1 MKGVHGLMVIT
12 SCQCLSGILRSIYQ
26 TTDGW
31 LKGDC
36 SLWRRNS
43 KRMKSFKQII
53 LPSCTISS
61 EKDIPQ
67 NQLVY
72 KHQVFGIFPSWC
84 IPPHKPGKM
93 RVVFDC
99 SSEFQWRSLNKELL
113 TGPDLTN
120 QIVGVLSSF
129 RENKIALMADI
140 ESLFYQVPVWEEDR
154 RFLVFLW
161 WKDGKCKNPV
171 IDCEINV
178 HVFGATSSPGC
189 SHYALKKRSLD
200 YKDVRGSK
208 ASETLHR
215 NLNSKIWRRSSR
227 VGEICQTNV

>member
-1 MKGVHGLMVIT
+1 MENQTLPSSDINDKLTEVSAEDIKFLKLVDEGCTRSDGHY
-12 SCQCLSGILRSIYQ
+12 QLSMPF
-26 TTDGW
+26 
-31 LKGDC
+31 
-36 SLWRRNS
+36 RNS
-43 KRMKSFKQII
+43 EVDFPNNRWLAERRLQSLKKKLQKDEKFQ
-53 LPSCTISS
+53 
-61 EKDIPQ
+61 EKDMPQ

-140 ESLFYQVPVWEEDR
+140 ESLFYQVPVWR
-154 RFLVFLW
+154 R
-161 WKDGKCKNPV
+161 
-171 IDCEINV
+171 
-178 HVFGATSSPGC
+178 
-189 SHYALKKRSLD
+189 
-200 YKDVRGSK
+200 
-208 ASETLHR
+208 
-215 NLNSKIWRRSSR
+215 
-227 VGEICQTNV
+227 